1 MDPSAGAKPRRR
13 TQAERRTATR
23 SALLEAT
30 IECLVE
36 YGYAHTTTTRVVA
49 TAGVSRG
56 AQVHHFPTK
65 AELVTEAV
73 SYLADLRAEEI
84 RVALEELPDGRE
96 RRLAALDMLWNVH
109 TGPLFAA
116 SLELWV
122 AARTDDELR
131 EQLTPIERSITQ
143 RLLESGP
150 MLFGVEGDSEFPAKL
165 TTVISAV
172 RGLAMGA
179 ILLRAPSRG
188 TEVQWHV
195 LRAELAA
202 ILEG

>member
-1 MDPSAGAKPRRR
+1 MDPSAGAKRQRR
-13 TQAERRTATR
+13 TQEERRTATR
-23 SALLEAT
+23 AALLEAT

-36 YGYAHTTTTRVVA
+36 YGYAHTTTTRVVE

-65 AELVTEAV
+65 AELVAEAV

-84 RVALEELPDGRE
+84 RVALDELPEGRE
-96 RRLAALDMLWNVH
+96 RRLAALDMLWSVH
-109 TGPLFAA
+109 TGSLFAA

-131 EQLTPIERSITQ
+131 EQLAPIERSITQ

-150 MLFGVEGDSEFPAKL
+150 LLFGVEGDDEFPAKL
-165 TTVISAV
+165 TTVVSAV

-179 ILLRAPSRG
+179 ILLRPSGRG
-188 TEVQWHV
+188 AEEQWRL
-195 LRAELAA
+195 LRTELAA
-202 ILEG
+202 TLES